1 MTEGQKGEDKLTP
14 EKNNEILSEI
24 TDPRERDEK
33 TKLLEVF
40 AQLGEGLDKAQ
51 KAVELGKNALMG
63 K

>member
-40 AQLGEGLDKAQ
+40 PQLGEGLDKAQ

>member
-40 AQLGEGLDKAQ
+40 AQLGEGLDEGQ

>member
-24 TDPRERDEK
+24 TDLRERDEK